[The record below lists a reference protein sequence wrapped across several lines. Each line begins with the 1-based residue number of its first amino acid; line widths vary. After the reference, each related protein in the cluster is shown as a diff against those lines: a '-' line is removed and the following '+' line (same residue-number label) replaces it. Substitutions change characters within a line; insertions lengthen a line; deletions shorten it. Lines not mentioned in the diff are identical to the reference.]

1 MAVVGSYF
9 PGRGTLIEETFLKGK
24 AEGKAEG
31 EAHGR
36 AQGVLRV
43 LEKRGV
49 PTLTEIRDRITNC
62 TDLGTLDRWFDRAF
76 TVSQADELLDELFAV
91 EEPDR

>member
-1 MAVVGSYF
+1 MSVGTYF

-43 LEKRGV
+43 LEKRGI
-49 PTLTEIRDRITNC
+49 PTQPETRDRITNC
-62 TDLGTLDRWFDRAF
+62 TDLDTLDRWLDRAI
-76 TVSQADELLDELFAV
+76 TVSTADELFE
-91 EEPDR
+91 EEPGQ

>member
-24 AEGKAEG
+24 AEGEV
-31 EAHGR
+31 HSR
-36 AQGVLRV
+36 VQGVLRA
-43 LEKRGV
+43 LEKRGITT
-49 PTLTEIRDRITNC
+49 PPETRDRITDC

-76 TVSQADELLDELFAV
+76 TVSTADELFA
-91 EEPDR
+91 EEELGQ